1 METQTDFTRLFTAI
15 DKSDTSTFLSYL
27 TEDAIF
33 RFANL
38 PQVKGQT
45 AIGEFLTGFFAS
57 IDHTKHSDIQ
67 VYPAGDHIFST
78 GKVTYTRLDGSTL
91 SVPFCNEFIMK
102 GDKIDKY
109 HIFVD
114 NSELYKQQ

>member
-1 METQTDFTRLFTAI
+1 METQTDFNPLFKAI

-27 TEDAIF
+27 TEDAVF

-38 PQVKGQT
+38 PEVEGQA
-45 AIGEFLTGFFAS
+45 AIGEFLTGFFGS
-57 IDHTKHSDIQ
+57 IDHTTHSNIE
-67 VYPAGDHIFST
+67 VHSAGDHIFTT
-78 GKVTYTRLDGSTL
+78 GQVTYTRQDGSTL
-91 SVPFCNEFIMK
+91 QVPFCNEFIMK

-114 NSELYKQQ
+114 NSELYK